1 MNLLNSLFYRSKY
14 FLENV
19 EANRTLRE
27 IGCTEN
33 LGYSLELVKTMA
45 TIKNSGLQPDALLDI
60 GAHHGKFAGLFN
72 RAFSIKNTLCV
83 EPNEKL
89 FPLINIQLSG
99 YTSKVLNTA
108 LAAEKTTL
116 TYYLHEDDSM
126 NSLVETD
133 ASVLKENFP
142 FDDPSKMKSRQ
153 IETQTLDGVIAT
165 ELSSFKNI
173 FIKIDTQGNELNIL
187 QHGKNGLKNVCGI
200 LTEHMFLNPYKSDYK
215 FLDLLQFMNQ
225 QGFECIAATSL
236 ARRPNHQVSA
246 VDFLFI
252 RK

>member
-1 MNLLNSLFYRSKY
+1 MDLLNSLFYRTKY

-27 IGCTEN
+27 MGCN
-33 LGYSLELVKTMA
+33 QNFGYSLELVKTMA
-45 TIKNSGLQPDALLDI
+45 TIKSSGITPDALLDV

-72 RAFSIKNTLCV
+72 RIFSIKNTLCV

-89 FPLINIQLSG
+89 FPLINEQLRG
-99 YTSKVLNTA
+99 YTAQTLNTA
-108 LAAEKTTL
+108 LAAEKSMV

-142 FDDPSKMKSRQ
+142 FDDPAKMKTRQ
-153 IETQTLDGVIAT
+153 IETQTLDEIVIK
-165 ELSSFKNI
+165 ELNNANNI

-187 QHGKNGLKNVCGI
+187 QHGTEGLKNVCGI

-215 FLDLLQFMNQ
+215 FLDLLQFMHAH
-225 QGFECIAATSL
+225 GFECIAATSL